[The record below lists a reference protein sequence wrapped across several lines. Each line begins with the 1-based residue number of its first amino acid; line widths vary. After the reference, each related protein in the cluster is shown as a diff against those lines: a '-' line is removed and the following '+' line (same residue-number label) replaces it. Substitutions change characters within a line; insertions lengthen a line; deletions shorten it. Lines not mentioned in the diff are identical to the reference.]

1 MLDLRRLR
9 LLRELHIRGTI
20 AAVAAALSYSPS
32 TVSHQLAELQREAG
46 VLLFERDGRRLRLTE
61 AAHVLVR
68 HADALLSRMD
78 RAEAEMAA
86 TAGVVAGTVRL
97 AAFQTAAV
105 SLVAPALAGLAGR
118 HPVLR
123 VEVTEAEAEE
133 AFDALLRRE
142 CDVAI
147 CDEYDGRPRTRPRG
161 FTFEEVYAER
171 VLLVLPHGHPA
182 THVRDLAGGA
192 WAGGHPGTS
201 HERLVLQVCT
211 TAGGFSPDIRH
222 RATDLL
228 VLLALVARG
237 GAVTLLPELSR
248 PSREPAV
255 TLLDAGIARRVLT
268 VVRDDGLARPALAAV
283 RSALRAAALDLV
295 PG

>member
-1 MLDLRRLR
+1 MLELRRLR
-9 LLRELHIRGTI
+9 LLRELHARGTI
-20 AAVAAALSYSPS
+20 AAVADALSYSPS

-46 VLLFERDGRRLRLTE
+46 VPLFERDGRRLRLTE

-68 HADALLSRMD
+68 HADALLRRMD

-86 TAGVVAGTVRL
+86 AAGVVAGTVRV

-105 SLVAPALAGLAGR
+105 SLVAPALADLAAR
-118 HPVLR
+118 HPALR

-142 CDVAI
+142 CDLAV
-147 CDEYDGRPRTRPRG
+147 CDEYGARPRARPRG
-161 FTFEEVYAER
+161 FA
-171 VLLVLPHGHPA
+171 A
-182 THVRDLAGGA
+182 
-192 WAGGHPGTS
+192 
-201 HERLVLQVCT
+201 
-211 TAGGFSPDIRH
+211 PDFRH

-255 TLLDAGIARRVLT
+255 AVLDAGIARRVLT
-268 VVRDDGLARPALAAV
+268 VVRDDALARPALAAV
-283 RSALRAAALDLV
+283 RSALRDAALDLV